1 MAAPRVLGLTAFSM
15 ASPPVYVNSILPASK
30 SYLEVVEKSLLPEQA
45 TIRQKIGRDKGYF
58 NLNITFASQT
68 KTHFVRIR
76 WNLIRAKAPEH
87 FEPTAFDINTQ
98 AASD

>member
-45 TIRQKIGRDKGYF
+45 TIRFLAWYAKETGMTGT
-58 NLNITFASQT
+58 NIVVPGSFLDR
-68 KTHFVRIR
+68 KR
-76 WNLIRAKAPEH
+76 
-87 FEPTAFDINTQ
+87 
-98 AASD
+98 